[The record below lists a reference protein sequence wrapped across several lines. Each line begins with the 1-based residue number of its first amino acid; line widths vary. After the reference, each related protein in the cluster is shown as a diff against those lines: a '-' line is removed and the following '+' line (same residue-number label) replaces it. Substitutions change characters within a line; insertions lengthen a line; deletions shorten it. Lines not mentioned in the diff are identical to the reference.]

1 MQYILTEEEYK
12 SIVPK
17 WKYDE
22 KIKVIEELQLLLM
35 KVTGRTC
42 IYDSR
47 EYDTEWKL
55 YYCDDC
61 PLAEKF
67 DCGRRKEFSK

>member
-12 SIVPK
+12 NLVPK

-22 KIKVIEELQLLLM
+22 KIKVIEELQLLVM
-35 KVTGRTC
+35 KATGHTC
-42 IYDSR
+42 IYDSKGN
-47 EYDTEWKL
+47 YMFS
-55 YYCDDC
+55 YCDNC

-67 DCGRRKEFSK
+67 DCGKQKDFSK

>member
-12 SIVPK
+12 YLVPK

-35 KVTGRTC
+35 KATGHTC
-42 IYDSR
+42 IYDS
-47 EYDTEWKL
+47 KL
-55 YYCDDC
+55 TDMFSYCDDC

>member
-12 SIVPK
+12 SLVPK

-22 KIKVIEELQLLLM
+22 KIKIIEELQLLLM
-35 KVTGRTC
+35 KATGHTC
-42 IYDSR
+42 IYDSNGN
-47 EYDTEWKL
+47 YM
-55 YYCDDC
+55 YSYCDNC

>member
-12 SIVPK
+12 NLVPK

-22 KIKVIEELQLLLM
+22 KIKVIEELQLLVM
-35 KVTGRTC
+35 KAIDHTC
-42 IYDSR
+42 IYDSKDN
-47 EYDTEWKL
+47 YMFS
-55 YYCDDC
+55 YCDNC

-67 DCGRRKEFSK
+67 DCGKQKDFSK